1 MVKSNMVK
9 RNYIK
14 KICLLGDGAV
24 GKTSL
29 IRRFVFDEFKDEYI
43 TTIGTKVTKKELAF
57 IADDGTDIHLN
68 LMIHDILGQAKF
80 EGLHRNYYRGSEGG
94 FIVIDMTRK
103 ETLERVRWWYDGFK
117 AVAGDVPI
125 TLIGNKNDLVDEHE
139 ITPDIL
145 SETAKDLD
153 CSYYLAS
160 ARSGENV
167 ERFFNNMGR
176 RVCR

>member
-1 MVKSNMVK
+1 MVK

-43 TTIGTKVTKKELAF
+43 TTIGTKVTKKELKF
-57 IADDGTDIHLN
+57 TADDGTDIYLN

-80 EGLHRNYYRGSEGG
+80 EGLHKSYYRGSEGG
-94 FIVIDMTRK
+94 FIVIDMTRR
-103 ETLERVRWWYDGFK
+103 ETLDRVRWWFDGFRD
-117 AVAGDVPI
+117 VAGNVPI
-125 TLIGNKNDLVDEHE
+125 TLIGNKNDLAEEHE
-139 ITPDIL
+139 IKPETL
-145 SETAKDLD
+145 WETAKELG
-153 CSYYLAS
+153 CPYYLAS

-167 ERFFNNMGR
+167 ERIFSNIGR